1 MDQFFTPRSPYE
13 KYKETLT
20 NTDLKNTALAKDWI
34 EAGENVLKDSIKVTL
49 PYEEL
54 IRFTASEPKASLLRY
69 DVKEGQNIEITVTPI
84 SSKNAILFMDVLEDK
99 NNVFKFLDEKFEN
112 DTLQYKVKN
121 PAEHAIRIQPEL
133 LRGGIYQITIRYT
146 SSLAFPLP
154 DKSYKN
160 ISSFFGDGRDA
171 GKRKHEGIDI
181 FAERG
186 TPVTAVSD
194 GTIRRVGTNNLGGK
208 IIFLS
213 GGGYSYYYAHLDSQM
228 VNTGQRVKIGDTL
241 GLVGN
246 TGNAIKTAPHL
257 HFGVYS
263 FGKGAINPFDFLAI
277 SDPDNQLEFNDTT
290 SLNQFYRVTN
300 TIVNL
305 RAKANTNSKIIQQLN
320 LNELVQVDAAN
331 KNWFR
336 VRLPDGTQAYVYK
349 SLLTAAD
356 KSLNTI
362 EITHEDNIKDHFLSN
377 NYYPANIL
385 ANEAELLGRFKD
397 HSLIR
402 FTNGDIAWL
411 KRGEKR
417 NTKI

>member
-1 MDQFFTPRSPYE
+1 MDQFFTPKSPYE

-20 NTDLKNTALAKDWI
+20 DTDLKNTALAKDWI
-34 EAGENVLKDSIKVTL
+34 AAGENVLRDSIKVTL

-69 DVKEGQNIEITVTPI
+69 DVKEGQNIEITVIPI
-84 SSKNAILFMDVLEDK
+84 SNKNTTLFMDVLEHK
-99 NNVFKFLDEKFEN
+99 NNVFKFLNEQFEN

-181 FAERG
+181 FADRG
-186 TPVTAVSD
+186 MPVTAVSD

-213 GGGYSYYYAHLDSQM
+213 GGGYSYYYAHLDSQI

-263 FGKGAINPFDFLAI
+263 FGKGAVNPFDFLAI
-277 SDPDNQLEFNDTT
+277 SDPNNQLELNDTT
-290 SLNQFYRVTN
+290 SLNQYYRVAN

-305 RAKANTNSKIIQQLN
+305 RAKANTKSEIIQQLN
-320 LNELVQVDAAN
+320 LNEVVQVDAAN
-331 KNWFR
+331 KNWLR

-349 SLLTAAD
+349 SLLNAAD
-356 KSLNTI
+356 KSLNTL
-362 EITHEDNIKDHFLSN
+362 EITHEDTIKDQFLSN

-385 ANEAELLGRFKD
+385 ANDAELLGKFGN

-402 FTNGDIAWL
+402 FANGDIAWL
-411 KRGEKR
+411 KRGEIR
-417 NTKI
+417 NTEI